1 MNVFPYY
8 LLRITVQTSVQK
20 SVKECLNH
28 FFVLTRLSNLIV
40 QARRAFRVRY
50 RPVSTRPATTAS
62 RLSHQLTDISPY
74 SVSSPSVLGQRHLDL
89 VATTR

>member
-20 SVKECLNH
+20 TVKECLDLGLDH

-40 QARRAFRVRY
+40 QARRAI
-50 RPVSTRPATTAS
+50 PGPLPA
-62 RLSHQLTDISPY
+62 RLNKTKYISY
-74 SVSSPSVLGQRHLDL
+74 DK
-89 VATTR
+89 